1 MTNFGLV
8 DRLILRDD
16 FHAVGVVRDRAALKR
31 RERDQ
36 AAGITKTKS
45 HTTLTAACI
54 DSYQS
59 FMPGDYN
66 DQARPRKHRAK
77 ASFALRVVEAHA
89 RMPTDGLASF
99 VGSAVCLN

>member
-1 MTNFGLV
+1 MTNLGLV
-8 DRLILRDD
+8 AILILRDD
-16 FHAVGVVRDRAALKR
+16 FLAVDVVRDRAALKR

-36 AAGITKTKS
+36 AADITKKKS
-45 HTTLTAACI
+45 RTTLTAACT

-59 FMPGDYN
+59 SMPGDDN
-66 DQARPRKHRAK
+66 DQARPRKHRTK

-99 VGSAVCLN
+99 GGSAVCLD